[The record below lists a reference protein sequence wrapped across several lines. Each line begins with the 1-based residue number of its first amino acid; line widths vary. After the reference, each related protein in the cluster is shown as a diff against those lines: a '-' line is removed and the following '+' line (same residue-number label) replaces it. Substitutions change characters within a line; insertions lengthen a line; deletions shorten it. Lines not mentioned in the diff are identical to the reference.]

1 MASAAAA
8 ATVVFVDV
16 RFYEDKRRIND
27 IRYRA
32 KVASSTAH
40 QLNYVVKK
48 AAGSLVKHI
57 IEGGG
62 GRMMLLGMM
71 QFTNLTD
78 LPSHKW
84 GDGKQSKKDKEERDT
99 KMAKKLGR
107 NIWQSKAV
115 SFLTCFH
122 CAKRRCIYS
131 PTQAGYVLKAGTL
144 KQKLE
149 LVSGRY
155 SCGDL
160 LFDDSDPLSKVLVQ
174 KQNLTSESHIE
185 NEKGYYNNAER
196 SLELQDICIHCG
208 DGGEWLDWDFPPWAG
223 AVGRAL
229 LDGWI

>member
-62 GRMMLLGMM
+62 RMMLLGMM
-71 QFTNLTD
+71 QFTNLSD
-78 LPSHKW
+78 LPYHKS

-208 DGGEWLDWDFPPWAG
+208 DGGE
-223 AVGRAL
+223 
-229 LDGWI
+229 